1 MNFEQ
6 DIRCPECC
14 NVQLLGLNFN
24 EESDNINNFIDLYSF
39 CIFNHKRNKASIQ
52 KNNFNHTFN
61 SNSYDSII
69 YNKDLKC
76 ECCNRKPFEYHCFE
90 CKRNV
95 CKNCFD
101 YHESHRYY
109 YNFGYLSE
117 IELQEISDNLK
128 RAKSQT
134 DLNMISI
141 EKCILKYE
149 IQLNILKQLFKKY
162 EEINDKLNAF
172 SKYILEKYNELLKL
186 QKPIYYPLYFNL
198 KNILKFEPIPIN
210 LPTED
215 ISIKQ
220 FTDILTKKIISGC
233 YFVISKSFLTSNL
246 DEYYKQNQFKTYF
259 DIKSLDDFTIKE
271 IEYDQ
276 IIPLGENK
284 FCGLNNKYH
293 DLNGNQENNNK
304 EEGIEIYN
312 IKHQMVETKIKST
325 PEEFYC
331 NEKCNIIIFRYED
344 YLEIYNLKDFSLIQE
359 ISYDESR
366 KRDRRQ
372 GTNLW
377 RDNISVVFHNFD
389 DVKFISENTIGLVYE
404 GSLSYLGEEVENLF
418 DHEGIKVIN
427 MENEKFDYDC
437 EDYGYFIV
445 YQRNNKNEKFTP
457 KSVSL
462 LLKIFIKIYEV
473 PLQPGEYSGKVED
486 NSYCI
491 FELDGITQLSNESF
505 IIAFK
510 SRIQISRAQ
519 DSYYITDD
527 FYKNETI
534 YYFLNYKENR
544 FIKLIIG
551 KTKEKSYLF
560 KNELDEQF
568 YFLYNNSDKAAKSL
582 KIYFEKYNLSLT
594 TINVKDKLNVRNLYI
609 EKNNII
615 GYNCNSI
622 YVGKI
627 ICGELEVIYN
637 FDLPKMQYLMH
648 ISLKNK
654 CIYYKNQSNIIKE
667 YNSILIED
675 N

>member
-1 MNFEQ
+1 MAWDDSASKVWMDGELVDWKDATIHSLSHVVHYGTSVFEG
-6 DIRCPECC
+6 IRAYS
-14 NVQLLGLNFN
+14 N
-24 EESDNINNFIDLYSF
+24 ENGVAVFRLKEHVRRLFDSAKIYS
-39 CIFNHKRNKASIQ
+39 IPIP
-52 KNNFNHTFN
+52 
-61 SNSYDSII
+61 Y
-69 YNKDLKC
+69 
-76 ECCNRKPFEYHCFE
+76 
-90 CKRNV
+90 
-95 CKNCFD
+95 
-101 YHESHRYY
+101 
-109 YNFGYLSE
+109 SE
-117 IELQEISDNLK
+117 
-128 RAKSQT
+128 
-134 DLNMISI
+134 
-141 EKCILKYE
+141 
-149 IQLNILKQLFKKY
+149 
-162 EEINDKLNAF
+162 EEIADAIKLTVKENGLE
-172 SKYILEKYNELLKL
+172 SCYIRPIVFRGYGELGVN
-186 QKPIYYPLYFNL
+186 PLNCPV
-198 KNILKFEPIPIN
+198 NV
-210 LPTED
+210 
-215 ISIKQ
+215 
-220 FTDILTKKIISGC
+220 
-233 YFVISKSFLTSNL
+233 VIAAW
-246 DEYYKQNQFKTYF
+246 DW
-259 DIKSLDDFTIKE
+259 
-271 IEYDQ
+271 
-276 IIPLGENK
+276 G
-284 FCGLNNKYH
+284 
-293 DLNGNQENNNK
+293 
-304 EEGIEIYN
+304 
-312 IKHQMVETKIKST
+312 
-325 PEEFYC
+325 
-331 NEKCNIIIFRYED
+331 
-344 YLEIYNLKDFSLIQE
+344 
-359 ISYDESR
+359 
-366 KRDRRQ
+366 
-372 GTNLW
+372 
-377 RDNISVVFHNFD
+377 
-389 DVKFISENTIGLVYE
+389 
-404 GSLSYLGEEVENLF
+404 SYLGEEVENLF

-427 MENEKFDYDC
+427 MENKEFDYDC

-473 PLQPGEYSGKVED
+473 PLQPGEYSGNVED

-491 FELDGITQLSNESF
+491 FELDGITQLSDESF